1 MTRKCNKCTK
11 MKSIEE
17 FASYIH
23 KKNGNLYTR
32 HICKVC
38 FRAANVAYKKLVK
51 PRVCLECDET
61 KPYNEFPNYKSLG
74 PNDRRKKVCKICTT
88 AKEKLKYVK
97 RINKGEVVPIKP
109 NVYISPQQKDLA
121 FELMEALGFTF
132 SPDTGRW
139 SKEGFKNED
148 GTFVGI
154 IEKKRLQQERRLK
167 EIEHL
172 DVWEKIIY
180 LKEQRITINQI
191 SIDTGVNKTAL
202 YKFFQ
207 YGKKVQ
213 LRN

>member
-1 MTRKCNKCTK
+1 ML
-11 MKSIEE
+11 KSIEE

-23 KKNGNLYTR
+23 IKTGNLYTR
-32 HICKVC
+32 YVCKVC
-38 FRAANVAYKKLVK
+38 FRAHNAAYKKLVK

-74 PNDRRKKVCKICTT
+74 PNDRRRKVCKVCTT

-97 RINKGEVVPIKP
+97 RINNGEVVPVRP
-109 NVYISPQQKDLA
+109 NTYTSPAQKDLA

-139 SKEGFKNED
+139 SKEGFKNPD

-154 IEKKRLQQERRLK
+154 IENKRLQQERRLK

-172 DVWEKIIY
+172 DVWSKVEY
-180 LKEQRITINQI
+180 LKEKGISLKQI
-191 SIDTGVNKTAL
+191 SIDTGVNHTAL